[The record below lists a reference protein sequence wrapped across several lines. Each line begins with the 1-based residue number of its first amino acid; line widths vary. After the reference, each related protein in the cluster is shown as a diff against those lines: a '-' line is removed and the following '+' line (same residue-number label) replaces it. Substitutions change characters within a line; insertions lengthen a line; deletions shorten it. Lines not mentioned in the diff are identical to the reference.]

1 MSIDYT
7 SLYKSAQAELLTLR
21 EEKAELERTIANRD
35 AQMAALIQTM
45 NAIAPL
51 VGEKPVNDPSIVETE
66 NPPAGM
72 TGCIRTILSKA
83 GEPLSASEIR
93 DKLESIGFDMKSY
106 SNPLATIHT
115 ILRRL
120 TESSQVE
127 AHYEMDSTAPGG
139 KKFAIA
145 VGKDIVIE
153 RVAGKTFQIGKM
165 KGLIGVGKITRRRA
179 EHD

>member
-7 SLYKSAQAELLTLR
+7 ALYKSAQSELQALR
-21 EEKAELERTIANRD
+21 SEKAELERSIANRD
-35 AQMAALIQTM
+35 AQMAALVQTM

-51 VGEKPVNDPSIVETE
+51 VGEKPLEAPPNGDAE

-72 TGCIRTILSKA
+72 TGCIRTILAQA
-83 GEPLSASEIR
+83 GGPLSASEIR
-93 DKLESIGFDMKSY
+93 AKLESIGFDMKSY

-120 TESSQVE
+120 TESAEVE
-127 AHYEMDSTAPGG
+127 AHYEMDAPAPGP

-165 KGLIGVGKITRRRA
+165 KGLIGMGKITRRRA
-179 EHD
+179 EHE